1 MRKTVYP
8 QIYPKKF
15 TKQPKNVD
23 MWDEQREI
31 FDCLKREL
39 DICVK
44 NIVPSQNTAF
54 MSTPVL
60 NSLLDSLV
68 DK

>member
-1 MRKTVYP
+1 
-8 QIYPKKF
+8 
-15 TKQPKNVD
+15 

-31 FDCLKREL
+31 FNCLEREL

-54 MSTPVL
+54 VSTPVL